1 MLSPI
6 SHPEV
11 LRHEEVESVVIV
23 QLLSC
28 VWLFVTPMDC
38 CTPDFPFT
46 VSQSLLKLIYPLSL
60 MMPSIHLTF
69 FCPLLLP
76 SSFPASGSFP
86 LSRLFASD
94 GQSIGASAS
103 TSGLPVNIQDWVP
116 WGLASLISLQSE
128 RLSRVFSS
136 TTVQKHQFFC
146 ALPSYGP
153 TLTSIHDYFKNHS
166 FD

>member
-60 MMPSIHLTF
+60 MMPSNHLTF

-86 LSRLFASD
+86 ISQLFTSD
-94 GQSIGASAS
+94 GWSIGASVSAS
-103 TSGLPVNIQDWVP
+103 VLLMNIQSWFSL
-116 WGLASLISLQSE
+116 GLTGLIPLQSKGLF
-128 RLSRVFSS
+128 RLFSS
-136 TTVQKHQFFC
+136 TTIWKHQFFG
-146 ALPSYGP
+146 AQPSLRSNSHNCTWLLEKP
-153 TLTSIHDYFKNHS
+153 
-166 FD
+166 

>member
-1 MLSPI
+1 MI
-6 SHPEV
+6 SYLTTFCSDLLFSH
-11 LRHEEVESVVIV
+11 SVVSDSL
-23 QLLSC
+23 QLHGLQHAC
-28 VWLFVTPMDC
+28 
-38 CTPDFPFT
+38 
-46 VSQSLLKLIYPLSL
+46 SLLCASLSLGACLNSCPLSQWCH
-60 MMPSIHLTF
+60 PTI
-69 FCPLLLP
+69 
-76 SSFPASGSFP
+76 SSSVIPFSSCLQSYPVSGSFP

-116 WGLASLISLQSE
+116 WGLASLLSFQSE

-136 TTVQKHQFFC
+136 TTVQKHEFFC
-146 ALPSYGP
+146 TQPSYGP

>member
-1 MLSPI
+1 MI
-6 SHPEV
+6 SYLTSFCSDLLFSH
-11 LRHEEVESVVIV
+11 SVVSDSLHLHGL
-23 QLLSC
+23 QHAC
-28 VWLFVTPMDC
+28 
-38 CTPDFPFT
+38 
-46 VSQSLLKLIYPLSL
+46 SLLCPSLSLRACLNSCPLSQWCH
-60 MMPSIHLTF
+60 PTI
-69 FCPLLLP
+69 
-76 SSFPASGSFP
+76 SSSVIPFSSCLQSYPVSGSFP

-94 GQSIGASAS
+94 DQSIGASAS